1 MNRHRDIE
9 QRFDGA
15 SESVRGRMRHY
26 ANETADTA
34 GELIERGRR
43 VTRRFG
49 NRGMG
54 YGKQLSHMAEDLA
67 DEANYQYRRMR
78 RHASRHPVAA
88 TAVVAGTIGAFFL
101 LRKLLRSSVE
111 D

>member
-1 MNRHRDIE
+1 MNRDIE

-15 SESVRGRMRHY
+15 SDRVRRY
-26 ANETADTA
+26 ASGTADTA
-34 GELIERGRR
+34 NGLIERGRNLTNR
-43 VTRRFG
+43 FSRRG
-49 NRGMG
+49 AG

-67 DEANYQYRRMR
+67 DEASYQYRRAR

-88 TAVVAGTIGAFFL
+88 VAVVAGTVGAFLL
-101 LRKLLRSSVE
+101 LRKLLRSDE

>member
-1 MNRHRDIE
+1 MNRTRDIE

-15 SESVRGRMRHY
+15 SERVRQY
-26 ANETADTA
+26 ANGTADMA
-34 GELIERGRR
+34 NGLIERGRR
-43 VTRRFG
+43 MTMRLGRRG
-49 NRGMG
+49 GG

-67 DEANYQYRRMR
+67 DEASYQYRRAR

-88 TAVVAGTIGAFFL
+88 VAVVAGTIGAFFL
-101 LRKLLRSSVE
+101 LRRLLRSDE

>member
-1 MNRHRDIE
+1 MNRNRDIE

-15 SESVRGRMRHY
+15 SERVRDRVRQY
-26 ANETADTA
+26 ANGTADTA
-34 GELIERGRR
+34 SSLIERGRML
-43 VTRRFG
+43 TRRLG
-49 NRGMG
+49 GRSTS

-67 DEANYQYRRMR
+67 DEATYQYRRAR

-88 TAVVAGTIGAFFL
+88 VAVVAGTVGAFLL
-101 LRKLLRSSVE
+101 LRKLLRSDE

>member
-1 MNRHRDIE
+1 MNRNRDIE

-15 SESVRGRMRHY
+15 SDRVRERVRHY

-34 GELIERGRR
+34 GSLIERGRGL
-43 VTRRFG
+43 TRRFSR
-49 NRGMG
+49 RGAG

-67 DEANYQYRRMR
+67 DEATYQYRRAR

-88 TAVVAGTIGAFFL
+88 VAVVAGTIGAFFL
-101 LRKLLRSSVE
+101 LRRLLRSDE

>member
-1 MNRHRDIE
+1 MNRNSDIE

-15 SESVRGRMRHY
+15 SERVRDRVRQY
-26 ANETADTA
+26 ANGTADTA
-34 GELIERGRR
+34 GELIERGRNL
-43 VTRRFG
+43 TRRFG
-49 NRGMG
+49 RRGTG

-67 DEANYQYRRMR
+67 DEASYQYRRVR

-88 TAVVAGTIGAFFL
+88 AAVVAGTVGAFLL
-101 LRKLLRSSVE
+101 LRRLLRSDE